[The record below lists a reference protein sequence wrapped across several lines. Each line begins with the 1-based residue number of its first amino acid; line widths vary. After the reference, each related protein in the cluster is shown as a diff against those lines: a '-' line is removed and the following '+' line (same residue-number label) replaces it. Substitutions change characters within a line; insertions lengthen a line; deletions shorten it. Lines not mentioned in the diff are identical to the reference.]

1 VRAPPGGYSERK
13 EMKPNGPKAAEAG
26 AMAEI
31 VAKAL
36 YTFILLSVAG
46 FCVHEV
52 WLAWFDRT
60 VQYGAFAASKDGE
73 SSDPTGNSFRRL
85 IVQQQRRLF
94 RLYQPDNKSSKAGEF
109 RAPGDAIHIQN
120 VRDLGDI
127 PKSLLDDLKL
137 EAAGVNVSSVLTT
150 LRRWVR
156 PPNEITG
163 SVDQIGPAIYV
174 TANWAHSP
182 RREGS
187 GTEARVFVLPPQAGL
202 EAASFDVASR
212 IFLTRI
218 APFDDV
224 WKQVDE
230 NDFCAFSRALASF
243 HDYVDA
249 RNGALTD
256 DDRKAAR
263 DGPLT
268 KARLEIDRLVLN
280 ATTLV
285 YAYKLGGYID
295 IERIGAVPP
304 GDGAEPQIKAILD
317 QAEARFND
325 YLQRLSKIKADARD
339 EDAQERIAY
348 LAARRGLLLKTEQVA
363 ANTKEFLGA
372 YDKEKGAKP
381 ATAEQPASSALV
393 PGASI
398 GPAGEAIAGTLCC
411 FVKDASGKKYLV
423 TANHIAGKPGTQVV
437 WPATIDQAKSTAIGT
452 VTRILGL
459 VALVEIADGVQPGNG
474 GIDGWAGDVKVG
486 DTVTMIGR
494 TSKSVSGKVTGTGAS
509 FPFPAADGQ
518 TMQEGAILTDRISS
532 AGDGGAPVLD
542 ANNRLVGLL
551 IARSQTS
558 SVVLPLKPILDREG
572 LSLL

>member
-1 VRAPPGGYSERK
+1 
-13 EMKPNGPKAAEAG
+13 
-26 AMAEI
+26 MAEI
-31 VAKAL
+31 VAKAV

-52 WLAWFDRT
+52 WLAWFDRS
-60 VQYGAFAASKDGE
+60 VSYGAFAASKDGE

-94 RLYQPDNKSSKAGEF
+94 RLYQPDKSAKAGEF

-163 SVDQIGPAIYV
+163 SVDQIGPVIYV

-187 GTEARVFVLPPQAGL
+187 GTEARVFVLSPQSGL

-218 APFDDV
+218 APFDEV
-224 WKQVDE
+224 WRQVEE
-230 NDFCAFSRALASF
+230 NDFCAFSRALAAF

-256 DDRKAAR
+256 DERKAAR
-263 DGPLT
+263 DGPLA

-285 YAYKLGGYID
+285 FAYKLGGYID
-295 IERIGAVPP
+295 IERSGAVPP
-304 GDGAEPQIKAILD
+304 GDAAQSQISAILD

-325 YLQRLSKIKADARD
+325 YLKRLSAIKADARD

-348 LAARRGLLLKTEQVA
+348 LAARRGLLLKAEKVA

-372 YDKEKGAKP
+372 YETEKGIKP
-381 ATAEQPASSALV
+381 ATTEQPASSALV
-393 PGASI
+393 PGVSI
-398 GPAGEAIAGTLCC
+398 GPAGGAIAGTLCC
-411 FVKDASGKKYLV
+411 FVKDASGKRYLV
-423 TANHIAGKPGTQVV
+423 TTSHIAGNIGTRVV
-437 WPATIDQAKSTAIGT
+437 WPATIDEAKSTVIGT
-452 VTRILGL
+452 VTRILGF
-459 VALVEIADGVQPGNG
+459 VALVEIAEGVRPSNDR
-474 GIDGWAGDVKVG
+474 IDGWAGEVKIG

-494 TSKSVSGKVTGTGAS
+494 TSKSVSGKVTRTAAS
-509 FPFPAADGQ
+509 FPFLAADGQ
-518 TMQEGAILTDRISS
+518 TMEVTIVTERISS

-542 ANNRLVGLL
+542 ANNRLVGMLV
-551 IARSQTS
+551 ARSEGF
-558 SVVLPLKPILDREG
+558 SVVLPLKPILDSEG
-572 LSLL
+572 FSLL